1 MSETRQEGIQC
12 GLQLVGLVKFL
23 EKGDPLPVV
32 PGTPIP
38 RPLERAKETRARLRD
53 QASSPPPLLKPPPP
67 STPLPASES
76 PPPHRLSSS
85 PCCH

>member
-1 MSETRQEGIQC
+1 MSETRQEGIRC
-12 GLQLVGLVKFL
+12 GLQPVGLVKFL

-53 QASSPPPLLKPPPP
+53 
-67 STPLPASES
+67 
-76 PPPHRLSSS
+76 
-85 PCCH
+85 